1 MLVLG
6 AVVVALNWGQTT
18 PVAPLPEEPTFAQT
32 PDRSETAHLYS
43 TFRPEATTTSTLPG
57 RDLWPDVKLP
67 VKQSVK
73 AQGTPTKVAAPPK
86 ARNIKAP
93 IRPPNVVNL
102 SGHIL

>member
-18 PVAPLPEEPTFAQT
+18 PINPLREEPTLTQT
-32 PDRSETAHLYS
+32 PDRSETAHLFS

-57 RDLWPDVKLP
+57 PDLWPDVKLP

-73 AQGTPTKVAAPPK
+73 AQGTLPKVAAPPK
-86 ARNIKAP
+86 ARNVKAP
-93 IRPPNVVNL
+93 IKPNVVHL